1 MRARLTTDRG
11 GVGREEMI
19 CFERQEIVVRC
30 KTPLM
35 VGILFNVPIPS
46 PGGNTGPRHI
56 LRKHSLRDRSSL
68 DRIITK
74 KCKCYATNAS
84 SVVLHDTVCKLGL
97 EVGSANLPRKV
108 SVFVLFPPKGP
119 ASVLME
125 FLNNVAWSFIIILV
139 RRLSFSVPRYA
150 AWQWRRTLRNC
161 RSRWFWN
168 SSVVVAEWQAQ
179 SPSSAGKQSQAL

>member
-1 MRARLTTDRG
+1 MPSVRKYQLFFKCWALMRARLTTDRG

-56 LRKHSLRDRSSL
+56 LKKHSLRDRSSL

-74 KCKCYATNAS
+74 KNANAMQQMRRRSCYMIQCAS
-84 SVVLHDTVCKLGL
+84 WALK
-97 EVGSANLPRKV
+97 SAQQIYQEKFRSLSCFRQKDQL
-108 SVFVLFPPKGP
+108 LF
-119 ASVLME
+119 S
-125 FLNNVAWSFIIILV
+125 
-139 RRLSFSVPRYA
+139 
-150 AWQWRRTLRNC
+150 
-161 RSRWFWN
+161 WN
-168 SSVVVAEWQAQ
+168 F
-179 SPSSAGKQSQAL
+179 